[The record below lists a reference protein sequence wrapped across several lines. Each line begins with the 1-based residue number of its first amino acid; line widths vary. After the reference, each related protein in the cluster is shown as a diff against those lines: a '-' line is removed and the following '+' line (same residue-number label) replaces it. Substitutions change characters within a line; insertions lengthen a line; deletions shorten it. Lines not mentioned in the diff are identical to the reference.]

1 MSVSIALFFASSL
14 GIVLALFVLSWCGWI
29 GKRLRRVQQLAKQ
42 FPGPKPLP
50 LIGNANLFMGLQPE
64 HVCYVIGNLAEQYGD
79 TYTIWLTQT
88 LSIMMFN
95 PRDVEQVLGSTQLLD
110 KALEYSFLTRWLNDG
125 LLVSRGRKWHQRRK
139 IITPAFHFRIL
150 EQYVEIFDRQ
160 TQQLVRQLRRA
171 CNGSP
176 IELGHATHLCALD
189 IISGK
194 LRQPAGGS
202 NPIWNRV
209 YWV

>member
-1 MSVSIALFFASSL
+1 MSLSIALVVASIV
-14 GIVLALFVLSWCGWI
+14 GTVLALAVFSWFGLL

-64 HVCYVIGNLAEQYGD
+64 QVCQVIGNLAAQYGD
-79 TYTIWLTQT
+79 TYTIWLSQT

-110 KALEYSFLTRWLNDG
+110 KSLEYGFLMRWLNEG

-160 TQQLVRQLRRA
+160 TRHFVRQLRQA
-171 CNGSP
+171 CNGNP
-176 IELGHATHLCALD
+176 IELGHAIHLCALD
-189 IISGK
+189 IISGE
-194 LRQPAGGS
+194 
-202 NPIWNRV
+202 
-209 YWV
+209 